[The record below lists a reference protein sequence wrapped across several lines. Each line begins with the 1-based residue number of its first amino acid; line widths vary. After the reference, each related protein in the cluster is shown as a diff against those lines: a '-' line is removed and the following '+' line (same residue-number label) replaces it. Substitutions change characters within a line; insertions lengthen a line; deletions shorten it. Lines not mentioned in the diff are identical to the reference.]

1 MKKNVLNIDVT
12 RPAQQLILLRG
23 IPGSGKSTM
32 AKSLVVYGIIHSTDD
47 LIEATGDYRGFFTKM
62 IESGDF
68 TDLSRMHSKNLSN
81 AIKSMKDGIT
91 PCIIDNTNI
100 KSNEPKAYVV
110 AALEM
115 GFDEDNIHIFDVGT
129 RGLSAEEL
137 AESNTHGVPLDK
149 IQMMMQSHKSVG
161 PLTVKKILDS
171 KDMYKQSDVLYACVL
186 LDRQSK
192 GLLLDMV
199 GAFKPKDWVVICDH
213 MTICLGELKDKTN
226 LGKEVIL
233 TVTKLGLSDMAMAVE
248 AEGYES
254 KNAIPHITIAINPEG
269 GKPKDSNNITS
280 WQDMESFMV
289 KGVISEITKT
299 NKL

>member
-1 MKKNVLNIDVT
+1 MVN
-12 RPAQQLILLRG
+12 
-23 IPGSGKSTM
+23 
-32 AKSLVVYGIIHSTDD
+32 GIIHSTDD
-47 LIEATGDYRGFFTKM
+47 LIEATGDYRGFFAKM
-62 IESGDF
+62 NESGDWKE
-68 TDLSRMHSKNLSN
+68 LSRMHSKNLSN
-81 AIKSMKDGIT
+81 AIKSMEDGIT
-91 PCIIDNTNI
+91 PCIIDNTSI
-100 KSNEPKAYVV
+100 KANEPKAYVV

-115 GFDEDNIHIFDVGT
+115 GFDEENIHIFDVGT

-171 KDMYKQSDVLYACVL
+171 KDMYKQSDVLYSCVL
-186 LDRQSK
+186 LDGQSK
-192 GLLLDMV
+192 WLLLDKV
-199 GAFKPKDWVVICDH
+199 GVWIPKDWVVICDH
-213 MTICLGELKDKTN
+213 MTICLGEMKDKTD

-233 TVTKLGLSDMAMAVE
+233 TVTKLGLSDMAMAVGV
-248 AEGYES
+248 EGYES

-289 KGVISEITKT
+289 KGVVTEIK
-299 NKL
+299 KS